1 MEVKNELIGRDKEDR
16 SGRMSVEV
24 RYHRNMDVRL
34 VLLAVP
40 VYLFFVFFYY
50 LRDDYVQTGLF
61 IALTLNAIVGQ
72 GLAFRTNDTRQ
83 LILIKQ
89 VGAAIAFALI
99 AASIAIGVLTSD
111 IYISYPW
118 LFFYPVTAALF
129 FGGRI
134 GITLA
139 VAFSAAMVFVIFS
152 LQFPA
157 WNEAYTK
164 VFKLHSILTLLAL
177 LAISIISERARVRMR
192 NHLLE
197 ARNMYKAAEARQRHT
212 NAELKSEIEMRLES
226 EKALAQSET
235 RYRALFEESSVSM
248 WEENWAALK
257 EVIDGLPSEAHAD
270 LEAYL
275 KANPQEVRRCL
286 KSIWITGVNRATLKL
301 YAADNYEHFLQNIW
315 AILPADIEAFTIQR
329 IVAIHRAGRYD
340 SQVTAQSFAG
350 RGLHLLVTCAIPAGY
365 EKSWEKVFSSV
376 YDITERVAV
385 EEERKRVD
393 LQMQHTRQI
402 QAVASL
408 AGGIA
413 HQFNNALAVIMG
425 NLDLIELDPQGPG
438 KNNRFMDGLRTSTER
453 MRGLTEQLL
462 AYARGGKYQPKDFS
476 INEMILNLLK
486 SSKILRTPSVR
497 MVTHFEEEVSL
508 SGADNTQ
515 IRTVLE
521 AVLANAVEAMPNGG
535 DVLIVTCYRMLA
547 EGPKGP
553 DGALPAGLY
562 AAITIADQG
571 VGMDEEACRRIF
583 EPFFSTKF
591 VGRGLSMAAAYGIV
605 RNHDGMIEVRSAPAK
620 GTQVT
625 IYLPGTPLA
634 KPVEGPVRRAA

>member
-1 MEVKNELIGRDKEDR
+1 MEETKASIGSDKEDR
-16 SGRMSVEV
+16 SGRMSVEIG
-24 RYHRNMDVRL
+24 YHRNMDVRL
-34 VLLAVP
+34 VLFAVP

-50 LRDDYVQTGLF
+50 LRDDYVQTSLF
-61 IALTLNAIVGQ
+61 IALSLNAIVGQ
-72 GLAFRTNDTRQ
+72 GWAFRTTDTRQ

-99 AASIAIGVLTSD
+99 AASIVIGVLTSD

-139 VAFSAAMVFVIFS
+139 AVFSAAMVVVIFS
-152 LQFPA
+152 LHFPA

-177 LAISIISERARVRMR
+177 MAIAIISERARVRMR

-248 WEENWAALK
+248 WEENWA
-257 EVIDGLPSEAHAD
+257 EVKKAIDGLPPEARDD

-275 KANPQEVRRCL
+275 KANPQEVRRFL
-286 KSIWITGVNRATLKL
+286 KLIWITAVNRATLKL
-301 YAADNYEHFLQNIW
+301 CAVASFEQFLNNIW
-315 AILPADIEAFTIQR
+315 TIMPPNVEACLLQR
-329 IVAIHRAGRYD
+329 LVATHRTGRFD
-340 SQVTAQSFAG
+340 GQLTAQTLTG
-350 RGLHLLVTCAIPAGY
+350 QGLHLLVTSAIPAGY
-365 EKSWEKVFSSV
+365 EQSWEKVFSSF

-521 AVLANAVEAMPNGG
+521 AVLANAVEAMPDGG
-535 DVLIVTCYRMLA
+535 DVLIATCYRMLE

-605 RNHDGMIEVRSAPAK
+605 RNHDGMIEVHSAPAK